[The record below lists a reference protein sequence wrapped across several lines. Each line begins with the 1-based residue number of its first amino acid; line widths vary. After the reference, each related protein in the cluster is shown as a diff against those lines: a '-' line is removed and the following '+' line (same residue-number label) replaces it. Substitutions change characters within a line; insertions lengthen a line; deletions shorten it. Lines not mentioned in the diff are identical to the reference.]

1 MTIIKLQL
9 MGEPTFLY
17 RRCFKRYE
25 AYGWHVQHVE
35 DGNHDVKGITEAIE
49 KAKLVTDKPSIIK
62 ISTTIGYGSPINQIL
77 LEFMEQLLEKKKLH

>member
-9 MGEPTFLY
+9 MGEPTFLSQDVL
-17 RRCFKRYE
+17 KDTVG
-25 AYGWHVQHVE
+25 GWHVQHVE

-62 ISTTIGYGSPINQIL
+62 FSQP
-77 LEFMEQLLEKKKLH
+77 